1 MKKQFAVSM
10 ISLLSLFPFTAQAGE
25 FKDTREKISEVR
37 MSMIDLL
44 MHKEQRDAQHWKAA
58 DDKSAAAKS
67 ALNALKAPSGKESS
81 FKEFKGLVSVFL
93 STRDNELR
101 KALVSGDE
109 AEAKR
114 ILTVVQKERF
124 VKITSLVEE
133 LDK

>member
-1 MKKQFAVSM
+1 MNKLLAVSM
-10 ISLLSLFPFTAQAGE
+10 FVLLSLFSFTAQAGA

-37 MSMIDLL
+37 LSMINLL
-44 MHKEQRDAQHWKAA
+44 LHKDQRDAQHWKAA

-67 ALNALKAPSGKESS
+67 AANALKAPAGKEAS
-81 FKEFKGLVSVFL
+81 FKEFKDIVTAFL
-93 STRDNELR
+93 NTRDNELR
-101 KALVSGDE
+101 KAMVGGDE

-124 VKITSLVEE
+124 AKITSLAEE

>member
-1 MKKQFAVSM
+1 MKKLLAVSM
-10 ISLLSLFPFTAQAGE
+10 VALLSLLSFTAQAGA
-25 FKDTREKISEVR
+25 FKDTREKVSEVR
-37 MSMIDLL
+37 LSMIDLL
-44 MHKEQRDAQHWKAA
+44 MHKDQRDAQHWKAA

-67 ALNALKAPSGKESS
+67 AVNALKAPAGKESS
-81 FKEFKGLVSVFL
+81 FKAFKELVAVFL

-101 KALVSGDE
+101 KALVGGDD

-124 VKITSLVEE
+124 IKITTLAEE